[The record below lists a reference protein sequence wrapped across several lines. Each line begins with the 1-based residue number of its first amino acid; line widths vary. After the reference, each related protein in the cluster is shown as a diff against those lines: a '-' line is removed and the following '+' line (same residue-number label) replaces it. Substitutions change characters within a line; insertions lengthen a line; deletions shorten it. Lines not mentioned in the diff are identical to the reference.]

1 VAATANRRRPRGF
14 VHLAAGKGLRAP
26 RRFVKESLENE
37 ENVLNPT
44 LPAEAPKPDAST
56 LAAGGRALEHF
67 LAAGFSRLE
76 PPVLQAASVFLDMS
90 GEDIRGRLY
99 LTSDASGAELCLRP
113 DYTIP
118 VCLSYLASPE
128 AGRPAQ
134 FAYLGP
140 VFRAR
145 AGQSGEMTQTGLES
159 YGREDV
165 EAADAEILA
174 LALEAAE
181 LAGAGPLT
189 VRLGD
194 ARLFDSA
201 LAALGLPEVWLRR
214 MRRGLARGRA
224 LETIL
229 DGNGQG
235 ALAQSGVLAAL
246 ESADHAGAKALVEDL
261 LAIAG
266 VATVGGRSAG
276 EIADRFL
283 EQAAARSQTHVSAEQ
298 QDVLRRFLAISGD
311 PDSASR
317 RLRQLATEARLDLGG
332 ALDSFD
338 QRTGFLAARGLRIED
353 FVFSAP
359 FVRDLDYYTG
369 FVFEAVDAARPD
381 AKPAVGGGR
390 YDGLA
395 RRLGAASDV
404 PAVGAAVWIDR
415 LPTSG
420 ERA

>member
-1 VAATANRRRPRGF
+1 VN
-14 VHLAAGKGLRAP
+14 
-26 RRFVKESLENE
+26 
-37 ENVLNPT
+37 LNPPT
-44 LPAEAPKPDAST
+44 PTAEAPKSDAPAPHAFPPD
-56 LAAGGRALEHF
+56 AGGRALEHF
-67 LAAGFSRLE
+67 LSAGFLRLE
-76 PPVLQAASVFLDMS
+76 PPVLHPASVFLDMS

-113 DYTIP
+113 DYTVP
-118 VCLSYLASPE
+118 VCLAYLASSA

-134 FAYLGP
+134 YAYLGP

-145 AGQSGEMTQTGLES
+145 VGQSGEMTQTGLES
-159 YGREDV
+159 YGRPDV

-181 LAGAGPLT
+181 LAGAGPLK

-201 LAALGLPEVWLRR
+201 LAALALPELWLRR
-214 MRRGLARGRA
+214 MRRGLARGRP
-224 LETIL
+224 LETIVN
-229 DGNGQG
+229 GNGGG

-266 VATVGGRSAG
+266 IAAVGGRSAG

-283 EQAAARSQTHVSAEQ
+283 EQAAARSQAHVSAEQ
-298 QDVLRRFLAISGD
+298 QEVLRRFLAISGD

-317 RLRQLATEARLDLGG
+317 RLRQLASEARLDFGD

-338 QRTGFLAARGLRIED
+338 QRTGFLAARGLRIDE
-353 FVFSAP
+353 FAFSAA

-369 FVFEAVDAARPD
+369 FVFEAVDANRPD

-395 RRLGAASDV
+395 RRLGAAGDV

-415 LPTSG
+415 LPIAG

>member
-1 VAATANRRRPRGF
+1 VPAC
-14 VHLAAGKGLRAP
+14 LA
-26 RRFVKESLENE
+26 
-37 ENVLNPT
+37 
-44 LPAEAPKPDAST
+44 
-56 LAAGGRALEHF
+56 
-67 LAAGFSRLE
+67 
-76 PPVLQAASVFLDMS
+76 
-90 GEDIRGRLY
+90 
-99 LTSDASGAELCLRP
+99 
-113 DYTIP
+113 
-118 VCLSYLASPE
+118 YLASSE

-134 FAYLGP
+134 YAYLGP

-159 YGREDV
+159 YGRTDT

-174 LALEAAE
+174 LSLEAAE
-181 LAGAGPLT
+181 RAGAGPLT

-214 MRRGLARGRA
+214 VRRGLARGRA
-224 LETIL
+224 LEAIL
-229 DGNGQG
+229 DGNGHG
-235 ALAQSGVLAAL
+235 AIAQPGVLGAL

-266 VATVGGRSAG
+266 IKAVGGRSAG

-283 EQAAARSQTHVSAEQ
+283 EQAAARSEARVSAEQ
-298 QDVLRRFLAISGD
+298 QEVLRRFLAISGD
-311 PDSASR
+311 PDAASR
-317 RLRQLATEARLDLGG
+317 QLRQLAADARLDFGG

-338 QRTGFLAARGLRIED
+338 QRTGFLAARGMKIED
-353 FVFSAP
+353 FVFSAA

-381 AKPAVGGGR
+381 ARPAIGGGR

-395 RRLGAASDV
+395 RRLGAANDV
-404 PAVGAAVWIDR
+404 PAVGAAVWVDR
-415 LPTSG
+415 LPSAG
-420 ERA
+420 VSA

>member
-1 VAATANRRRPRGF
+1 MNPTPPAPRPRRPS
-14 VHLAAGKGLRAP
+14 ARASAP
-26 RRFVKESLENE
+26 A
-37 ENVLNPT
+37 
-44 LPAEAPKPDAST
+44 LPLD
-56 LAAGGRALEHF
+56 AGGRALEHF

-76 PPVLQAASVFLDMS
+76 PPVLQPASVFLDMS

-99 LTSDASGAELCLRP
+99 LTATPQGPSCACVPTTR
-113 DYTIP
+113 
-118 VCLSYLASPE
+118 CRFASPISPRPR

-134 FAYLGP
+134 YAYLGP

-145 AGQSGEMTQTGLES
+145 VGQSGEMTQTGLES
-159 YGREDV
+159 YGRPDV

-181 LAGAGPLT
+181 LAGAGPLK

-201 LAALGLPEVWLRR
+201 LAALALPELWLRR
-214 MRRGLARGRA
+214 MRRGLARGRP
-224 LETIL
+224 LETIVN
-229 DGNGQG
+229 GNGGG

-266 VATVGGRSAG
+266 IAAVGGRSAG

-283 EQAAARSQTHVSAEQ
+283 EQAAARSQAHVSAEQ
-298 QDVLRRFLAISGD
+298 QEVLRRFLAISGD

-317 RLRQLATEARLDLGG
+317 RLRQLASEARLDFGD

-338 QRTGFLAARGLRIED
+338 QRTGFLAARGLRIDE
-353 FVFSAP
+353 FAFSAA

-369 FVFEAVDAARPD
+369 FVFEAVDANRPD

-395 RRLGAASDV
+395 RRLGAAGDV

-415 LPTSG
+415 LPIAG

>member
-1 VAATANRRRPRGF
+1 M
-14 VHLAAGKGLRAP
+14 
-26 RRFVKESLENE
+26 
-37 ENVLNPT
+37 NPIPPVPT
-44 LPAEAPKPDAST
+44 AEAPKPDAIPPD
-56 LAAGGRALEHF
+56 APMFEAGGRALEHF

-76 PPVLQAASVFLDMS
+76 PRVLQPASVFLDMS

-99 LTSDASGAELCLRP
+99 LTTDASGAELCLRP
-113 DYTIP
+113 DYTVP
-118 VCLSYLASPE
+118 VCLAYLASPQ
-128 AGRPAQ
+128 AGRQAQ
-134 FAYLGP
+134 YAYLGP

-145 AGQSGEMTQTGLES
+145 AGQRGEMTQTGLES
-159 YGREDV
+159 YGRPDV

-181 LAGAGPLT
+181 LAGAGPLK

-201 LAALGLPEVWLRR
+201 LAALALPDVWLRR
-214 MRRGLARGRA
+214 VRRGLARGRA

-266 VATVGGRSAG
+266 IAAVGGRSAG

-283 EQAAARSQTHVSAEQ
+283 EQAAARSQAHVSAEQ
-298 QDVLRRFLAISGD
+298 QAVLRRFLAISGD

-317 RLRQLATEARLDLGG
+317 QLRQLAADARLDFGG

-338 QRTGFLAARGLRIED
+338 QRTGFLAARGMRIEE
-353 FVFSAP
+353 FAFSAA
-359 FVRDLDYYTG
+359 FVRELDYYTG

-415 LPTSG
+415 LPSSG
-420 ERA
+420 ARA

>member
-1 VAATANRRRPRGF
+1 MNLTPTAQPPEALRPD
-14 VHLAAGKGLRAP
+14 AGKLD
-26 RRFVKESLENE
+26 
-37 ENVLNPT
+37 T
-44 LPAEAPKPDAST
+44 
-56 LAAGGRALEHF
+56 GGRALEHF

-76 PPVLQAASVFLDMS
+76 PAVLHPASVFLDMS
-90 GEDIRGRLY
+90 GEEIRGRLY
-99 LTSDASGAELCLRP
+99 LTTDASGAELCLRP
-113 DYTIP
+113 DYTVP
-118 VCLSYLASPE
+118 VCLAYLASPD

-134 FAYLGP
+134 YAYLGP

-159 YGREDV
+159 YGRPDV

-174 LALEAAE
+174 LSLEAAE
-181 LAGAGPLT
+181 LAGAGPLK

-194 ARLFDSA
+194 ARLFDSV
-201 LAALGLPEVWLRR
+201 LAAVALPEAWLRR

-229 DGNGQG
+229 NGANGHG
-235 ALAQSGVLAAL
+235 ATTQSGVLAAL

-266 VATVGGRSAG
+266 IAAVGGRSAG

-283 EQAAARSQTHVSAEQ
+283 EQAAARSQPHVSAEQ
-298 QDVLRRFLAISGD
+298 EEVLRRFLAISGD
-311 PDSASR
+311 PDAASR
-317 RLRQLATEARLDLGG
+317 QLRRLADDAKLDFGG

-338 QRTGFLAARGLRIED
+338 QRIGFLAARGMPIED
-353 FVFSAP
+353 FVFSAA

-369 FVFEAVDAARPD
+369 FVFEAVDAARPE
-381 AKPAVGGGR
+381 ARPAIGGGR

-395 RRLGAASDV
+395 RRLGATNDV

-415 LPTSG
+415 LPTAG

>member
-1 VAATANRRRPRGF
+1 MANPARAGPFTLGREKGCARAAALLKVAA
-14 VHLAAGKGLRAP
+14 KI
-26 RRFVKESLENE
+26 E
-37 ENVLNPT
+37 ENVLNLTP
-44 LPAEAPKPDAST
+44 PAQTDEAPRPDASRNG
-56 LAAGGRALEHF
+56 AGGRALEHL

-76 PPVLQAASVFLDMS
+76 PPVLQPASVFLDMS

-113 DYTIP
+113 DYTVP
-118 VCLSYLASPE
+118 VCLAYLASPE

-134 FAYLGP
+134 YAYLGP

-159 YGREDV
+159 YGRSDV

-174 LALEAAE
+174 LSLEAAE
-181 LAGAGPLT
+181 LAGAGPLK

-214 MRRGLARGRA
+214 VRRGLARGRA
-224 LETIL
+224 LEAIL
-229 DGNGQG
+229 DGNGH
-235 ALAQSGVLAAL
+235 AAVAQPGVLAAL

-266 VATVGGRSAG
+266 ITAVGGRSAG

-283 EQAAARSQTHVSAEQ
+283 EQAAARSRAHVSAEQ
-298 QDVLRRFLAISGD
+298 QEVLRRFLAISGD
-311 PDSASR
+311 PDAASR
-317 RLRQLATEARLDLGG
+317 QLRQLAADARLDFGG

-338 QRTGFLAARGLRIED
+338 QRTGFLAARGMRIED
-353 FVFSAP
+353 FQFSAA

-369 FVFEAVDAARPD
+369 FVFEATDAMRP
-381 AKPAVGGGR
+381 AERPAIGGGR

-404 PAVGAAVWIDR
+404 PAVGAAIWIDR
-415 LPTSG
+415 LPIAG